1 MIICN
6 GFIHGSI
13 LLPILAVDIFFQMDR
28 SSLMKCNPVINNQ
41 AFLEIIMQHQIS
53 LNSKG
58 GCPPVLSCN
67 SRTQNIVLNAPLF

>member
-1 MIICN
+1 
-6 GFIHGSI
+6 
-13 LLPILAVDIFFQMDR
+13 
-28 SSLMKCNPVINNQ
+28 MKCNPVINNQ

-67 SRTQNIVLNAPLF
+67 SCTQNIVLKAPLF